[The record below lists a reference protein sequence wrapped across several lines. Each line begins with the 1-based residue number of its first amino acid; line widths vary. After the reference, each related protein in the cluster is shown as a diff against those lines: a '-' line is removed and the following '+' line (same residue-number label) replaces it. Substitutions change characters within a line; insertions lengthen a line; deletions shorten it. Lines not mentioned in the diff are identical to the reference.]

1 MLLLRHH
8 GDLVCSVYHQADP
21 HLARK
26 CAAKLHHSK
35 QLSDTAKCKPCLKTT
50 VMKGFTCQ
58 SIFLTAW
65 CKNAASLTSLI
76 SAYTGT
82 SSSSQEQLKHM
93 LSLVTNSYLPSTNW
107 GFSFCSAK
115 KREPVFSENRKLY
128 AELQLESTKCKWWPL
143 LLTERKGTDPSL
155 WPNRLVR
162 VNMK

>member
-1 MLLLRHH
+1 MQLNGRFSTRKWLLMLLLRHH

-65 CKNAASLTSLI
+65 CKNAESLMSLI

-93 LSLVTNSYLPSTNW
+93 LSLVTNSSIYLQQIGVFLSALQKKGNQ
-107 GFSFCSAK
+107 FS
-115 KREPVFSENRKLY
+115 
-128 AELQLESTKCKWWPL
+128 
-143 LLTERKGTDPSL
+143 
-155 WPNRLVR
+155 VR
-162 VNMK
+162 TGNYTQNCN

>member
-58 SIFLTAW
+58 SIVLTAW

-93 LSLVTNSYLPSTNW
+93 MSLVTNSSIYLQQIGVFLSALQKKGNQ
-107 GFSFCSAK
+107 FS
-115 KREPVFSENRKLY
+115 
-128 AELQLESTKCKWWPL
+128 
-143 LLTERKGTDPSL
+143 
-155 WPNRLVR
+155 VR
-162 VNMK
+162 TGNYTQNCN

>member
-1 MLLLRHH
+1 MTISNTSTVQLNGRFSTRNRLLMLLLRHH

-58 SIFLTAW
+58 SIVLTAW

-93 LSLVTNSYLPSTNW
+93 LSLVTNSSIYLQQIGVFLSALQKKGNQ
-107 GFSFCSAK
+107 FS
-115 KREPVFSENRKLY
+115 
-128 AELQLESTKCKWWPL
+128 
-143 LLTERKGTDPSL
+143 
-155 WPNRLVR
+155 VR
-162 VNMK
+162 TGNYTQNCN

>member
-1 MLLLRHH
+1 MQLNGRFSTRKWLLMLLLRHH

-58 SIFLTAW
+58 SIVLTAW
-65 CKNAASLTSLI
+65 CKNAESLTSLI

-93 LSLVTNSYLPSTNW
+93 LSLVTNSSIYLQQIGVFLSALQKKGNQ
-107 GFSFCSAK
+107 FS
-115 KREPVFSENRKLY
+115 
-128 AELQLESTKCKWWPL
+128 
-143 LLTERKGTDPSL
+143 
-155 WPNRLVR
+155 VR
-162 VNMK
+162 TGNYTQNCN

>member
-1 MLLLRHH
+1 MLMLLLRHH

-93 LSLVTNSYLPSTNW
+93 LSLVTNSSIYLQQIGVFLSALQKKGNQ
-107 GFSFCSAK
+107 FS
-115 KREPVFSENRKLY
+115 
-128 AELQLESTKCKWWPL
+128 
-143 LLTERKGTDPSL
+143 
-155 WPNRLVR
+155 VR
-162 VNMK
+162 TGNYTQNCN

>member
-1 MLLLRHH
+1 MQLNGRFSTRKCLLMLLLRHH

-58 SIFLTAW
+58 SIVLTAW

-93 LSLVTNSYLPSTNW
+93 LSLVTNSSIYLQQIGVFLSALQKKGNQ
-107 GFSFCSAK
+107 FS
-115 KREPVFSENRKLY
+115 
-128 AELQLESTKCKWWPL
+128 
-143 LLTERKGTDPSL
+143 
-155 WPNRLVR
+155 VR
-162 VNMK
+162 TGNYTQNCN

>member
-1 MLLLRHH
+1 MQLNGRFSTRNRLLMLLLRHH

-58 SIFLTAW
+58 SIVLTAW

-93 LSLVTNSYLPSTNW
+93 LSLVTNSSIYLQQIGVFLSALQKKGNQ
-107 GFSFCSAK
+107 FS
-115 KREPVFSENRKLY
+115 
-128 AELQLESTKCKWWPL
+128 
-143 LLTERKGTDPSL
+143 
-155 WPNRLVR
+155 VR
-162 VNMK
+162 TGNYTQNCN